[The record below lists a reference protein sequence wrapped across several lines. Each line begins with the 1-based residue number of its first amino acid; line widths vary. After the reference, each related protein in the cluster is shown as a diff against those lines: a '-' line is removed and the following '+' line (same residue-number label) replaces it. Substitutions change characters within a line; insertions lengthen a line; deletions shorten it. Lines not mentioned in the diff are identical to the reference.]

1 MHDAKLFRD
10 SPIKYHPVKMLA
22 YEISAPL
29 VAVVVYVDVVVA
41 FFEDVFTHNI
51 HCVAGV
57 TTGWRRSRRW
67 LK

>member
-22 YEISAPL
+22 YENSAPL

-57 TTGWRRSRRW
+57 TTGWRSLL